1 MGQVFNIGNDPIL
14 TNPYTPMDMTEELDR
29 RIQYLQNQKEQ
40 FATIQQNTNASQKSL
55 WIEIDNEIRS
65 LNEEQRTL
73 LFQDK
78 TYIGIDTELQFL
90 VQQAI
95 IESVKG
101 VVEKSPRGK
110 ELLQNQ
116 LNYIKSS
123 KDAIIRES
131 NRKYEIFEKFKI
143 AAQANPNLT
152 YKEFCETL
160 NK

>member
-1 MGQVFNIGNDPIL
+1 MAQVFNIGNDPIL
-14 TNPYTPMDMTEELDR
+14 SNPYTPMDMTEELDR
-29 RIQYLQNQKEQ
+29 KIQYLQTQKEQ
-40 FATIQQNTNASQKSL
+40 FVAMQNNAKVSQKSL

-78 TYIGIDTELQFL
+78 TYMNIDTELQFL

-116 LNYIKSS
+116 LNYIKSN
-123 KDAIIRES
+123 KENIIRES
-131 NRKYEIFEKFKI
+131 NRKYEVFEKFKI

-152 YKEFCETL
+152 YKEFCETF

>member
-1 MGQVFNIGNDPIL
+1 MAQVFNIGNDPIL

-40 FATIQQNTNASQKSL
+40 FATIQQNNNASQKSL

-78 TYIGIDTELQFL
+78 TYMGIDTELQFL

-143 AAQANPNLT
+143 AAQVNPNLT

>member
-1 MGQVFNIGNDPIL
+1 MAQVFNIGNDPIL

-40 FATIQQNTNASQKSL
+40 FATIQQNNNASQKSL

-78 TYIGIDTELQFL
+78 TYMGIDTELQFL

>member
-1 MGQVFNIGNDPIL
+1 MAQVFNIGNDPIL

-78 TYIGIDTELQFL
+78 TYMGIDTELQFL

-95 IESVKG
+95 IESVKS

>member
-1 MGQVFNIGNDPIL
+1 MAQVFNIGNDPIL
-14 TNPYTPMDMTEELDR
+14 NNPYTPMDMTEELDR
-29 RIQYLQNQKEQ
+29 KIQYLQTQKEQ
-40 FATIQQNTNASQKSL
+40 FVAMQNNAKVSQKSL

-78 TYIGIDTELQFL
+78 TYMNIDTELQFL

-116 LNYIKSS
+116 LNYIKSN
-123 KDAIIRES
+123 KETIIRES

>member
-1 MGQVFNIGNDPIL
+1 MAQVFNIGNDPIL
-14 TNPYTPMDMTEELDR
+14 TNPYTPMDMTQELDR

-40 FATIQQNTNASQKSL
+40 FATIQQNNNASQKSL

-78 TYIGIDTELQFL
+78 TYMGIDTELQFL

>member
-1 MGQVFNIGNDPIL
+1 MAQVFNIGNDPIL

-78 TYIGIDTELQFL
+78 TYMGIDTELQFL

>member
-1 MGQVFNIGNDPIL
+1 MAQVFNIGNDPLL
-14 TNPYTPMDMTEELDR
+14 TNPYNPVDMTEELDR
-29 RIQYLQNQKEQ
+29 KIQYLQAQREQ
-40 FATIQQNTNASQKSL
+40 FTAIQQNNISNKSL
-55 WIEIDNEIRS
+55 WVDIDNEIRS

-78 TYIGIDTELQFL
+78 TYMEIDTELQFL
-90 VQQAI
+90 IQQAM
-95 IESVKG
+95 IESVKS

-116 LNYIKSS
+116 LNYIKSN
-123 KDAIIRES
+123 KATIIKES

-152 YKEFCETL
+152 YKEFCETI

>member
-1 MGQVFNIGNDPIL
+1 MAQVFNIGNDPIL
-14 TNPYTPMDMTEELDR
+14 SNPYTPMDMTEELDR
-29 RIQYLQNQKEQ
+29 KIQYLQTQREQ
-40 FATIQQNTNASQKSL
+40 FVAMQNNAKVSQKSL
-55 WIEIDNEIRS
+55 WMEIDNEIRS

-78 TYIGIDTELQFL
+78 TYMNIDTDLQFL

-116 LNYIKSS
+116 LNYIKSN
-123 KDAIIRES
+123 KENIIRES

>member
-1 MGQVFNIGNDPIL
+1 MAQVFNIGNDPIL
-14 TNPYTPMDMTEELDR
+14 SNPYTPMDMTEELDR
-29 RIQYLQNQKEQ
+29 KIQYLQTQKEQ
-40 FATIQQNTNASQKSL
+40 FVAMQNNAKVSQKSL

-78 TYIGIDTELQFL
+78 TYMNIDTELQFL

-116 LNYIKSS
+116 LNYIKSN
-123 KDAIIRES
+123 KETIIRES

>member
-1 MGQVFNIGNDPIL
+1 MAQVFNIGNDPIL
-14 TNPYTPMDMTEELDR
+14 TNPYTPMDITEELDR

-40 FATIQQNTNASQKSL
+40 FATIQQNNNASQKSL

-78 TYIGIDTELQFL
+78 TYMGIDTELQFL

>member
-14 TNPYTPMDMTEELDR
+14 TNPYTPMYMTEELDR

-78 TYIGIDTELQFL
+78 TYMGIDTELQFL

>member
-1 MGQVFNIGNDPIL
+1 MAQVFNIGNDPVL
-14 TNPYTPMDMTEELDR
+14 TNPYMPMDMTEELDR
-29 RIQYLQNQKEQ
+29 RIQYLQAQKEQ
-40 FATIQQNTNASQKSL
+40 YISAQGNNVPQKSL
-55 WIEIDNEIRS
+55 WNDIDVEIRS

-73 LFQDK
+73 LFQDRG
-78 TYIGIDTELQFL
+78 YMEIDTELQFL
-90 VQQAI
+90 IQQAM

-116 LNYIKSS
+116 LNYIRSS
-123 KDAIIRES
+123 KATIIKEC
-131 NRKYEIFEKFKI
+131 NRKYEIFEKFKV

-152 YKEFCETL
+152 YKEFCETF

>member
-1 MGQVFNIGNDPIL
+1 MAQVFNIGNDPLL
-14 TNPYTPMDMTEELDR
+14 TNPYMPMDMTEELDR
-29 RIQYLQNQKEQ
+29 KIQYLQAQKEQ
-40 FATIQQNTNASQKSL
+40 FIAAQVNNGNSQKSL
-55 WIEIDNEIRS
+55 WNDIDSEIRS

-78 TYIGIDTELQFL
+78 AYMEIDTELQFL
-90 VQQAI
+90 IQQAI

-116 LNYIKSS
+116 LNYIKSNKS
-123 KDAIIRES
+123 TIIKES

-152 YKEFCETL
+152 YKEFCETF
-160 NK
+160 NG